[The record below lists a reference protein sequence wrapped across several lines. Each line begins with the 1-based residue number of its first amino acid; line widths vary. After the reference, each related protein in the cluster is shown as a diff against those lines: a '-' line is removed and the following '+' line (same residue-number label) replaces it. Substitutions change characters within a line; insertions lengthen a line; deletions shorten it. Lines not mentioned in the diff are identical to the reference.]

1 MFVFIGWY
9 KRKSFVIMKIEE
21 KTKKLSKFE
30 RGSIMSLM
38 INKSY
43 DEANKVWNIKLDGEV
58 DIYTAGSLKDAFMKM
73 LEENKENIKIDAEKL
88 DYIDST
94 GLGVLIGVLKK
105 LREEE
110 KNIIILNIKPSI
122 KKLLNITGLDK
133 IFVVEG

>member
-1 MFVFIGWY
+1 
-9 KRKSFVIMKIEE
+9 
-21 KTKKLSKFE
+21 
-30 RGSIMSLM
+30 MSLM